1 MFLNTVPILAV
12 NVSVAIFIISS
23 ASAFINCQSYNNINN
38 KHHRSLQR
46 LKYKRS
52 LPLGM
57 VVEIGPTDDDVEPA
71 LPGEMKISEIKSEL
85 DLRKVSYNDCFD
97 RQSLEIR
104 LNDARSSGKSDPS
117 IIDKFN
123 KQNLDANIKGESFE
137 VTDDMIEN
145 ATGGDGTLPG

>member
-1 MFLNTVPILAV
+1 MILKVVLILAA
-12 NVSVAIFIISS
+12 NVLMAICIITEA
-23 ASAFINCQSYNNINN
+23 ASAFINCNPQRYNNINII
-38 KHHRSLQR
+38 HHRS
-46 LKYKRS
+46 S
-52 LPLGM
+52 PLGM

-71 LPGEMKISEIKSEL
+71 LTGEMKISEIKGEL
-85 DLRKVSYNDCFD
+85 DLRMVSYADCFD

-137 VTDDMIEN
+137 VTDDMIVMYSSSWMI
-145 ATGGDGTLPG
+145 DI

>member
-1 MFLNTVPILAV
+1 MFLNVVLIITAHVLM
-12 NVSVAIFIISS
+12 AICIITS
-23 ASAFINCQSYNNINN
+23 ASAFINCNHPQRYKDINII
-38 KHHRSLQR
+38 HHRST
-46 LKYKRS
+46 
-52 LPLGM
+52 PLGM

-71 LPGEMKISEIKSEL
+71 LPGEMKISEIKGEL
-85 DLRKVSYNDCFD
+85 DLRMVSYTDCFD

>member
-1 MFLNTVPILAV
+1 MFLKVVLILAAQV
-12 NVSVAIFIISS
+12 LVAICIITS
-23 ASAFINCQSYNNINN
+23 AAAFVYCNPQRQRYNNNINII
-38 KHHRSLQR
+38 HHRS
-46 LKYKRS
+46 S
-52 LPLGM
+52 PLGM

-85 DLRKVSYNDCFD
+85 DLRKVSCNDCFD

-123 KQNLDANIKGESFE
+123 KQNLDANIKGESF
-137 VTDDMIEN
+137 DD
-145 ATGGDGTLPG
+145 